1 MYHLTKE
8 VIIELLDREIRKSRG
23 IATVLYREELIEIR
37 ENFLDC
43 LDTYNIKLK
52 DLPLIREEDLI

>member
-8 VIIELLDREIRKSRG
+8 VIIELLDREIRKARG

-37 ENFLDC
+37 KNFLDC
-43 LDTYNIKLK
+43 LDTYDIELK
-52 DLPLIREEDLI
+52 DIPLMREEDLI

>member
-23 IATVLYREELIEIR
+23 IAHVLYREELIEIK

-43 LDTYNIKLK
+43 LDTYDIELK
-52 DLPLIREEDLI
+52 DIPLMREEDLI